1 MIMFYPSINEVVSP
15 QEMDSIYFVIC
26 GIEHSKVFDWD
37 LISAI
42 ADIKEI
48 IIDSL

>member
-1 MIMFYPSINEVVSP
+1 MFYPSIKEVVKP
-15 QEMDSIYFVIC
+15 LEMDSIYFVNC
-26 GIEHSKVFDWD
+26 GIEYSQIFDMN